1 MKVSVITVSDRASS
15 GEYEDRSGPVIRRIL
30 AEKLPQADVVGE
42 IVSDDADAI
51 REALMR
57 HLDSAFILTTGGT
70 GLSPRDVTPD
80 VTQAL
85 CDRSVPGIAE
95 MLRARSLEETHY
107 AALSR
112 GYAGQKGN
120 TIIVNFPGSVRA
132 VTLCTSLVVPLMEHA
147 ELMMRGDKH

>member
-1 MKVSVITVSDRASS
+1 VKVSVITVSDRAAS
-15 GEYEDRSGPVIRRIL
+15 GAYEDRSGPAIREIL
-30 AEKLPQADVVGE
+30 AEHLPQAAVVGE
-42 IVSDDADAI
+42 IVADEPAAI
-51 REALMR
+51 REALIR
-57 HLDSAFILTTGGT
+57 HLESTFILTTGGT

-85 CDRSVPGIAE
+85 CDRSIPGIAE
-95 MLRARSLEETHY
+95 MLRAKSLEETHY

-120 TIIVNFPGSVRA
+120 TVIVNFPGSVRG